1 MLNIVLHQPEI
12 PANTGNI
19 GRTCVATGAV
29 LHLIEPLG
37 FSLDEKHLKR
47 AGMDYWHL
55 LDVRR
60 YVNFEDFLAK
70 NPAVGKSAKLWLATT
85 KAHQV
90 YSDVS
95 FGPDDYI
102 MFGKESAGIPE
113 EILVEHEEGC
123 IRIPMREDI
132 RSLNLS
138 NSAAIV
144 LYEALR
150 QNAFAGLQEN
160 GELHRLCWKG

>member
-1 MLNIVLHQPEI
+1 MNIVLHQPEI

-138 NSAAIV
+138 NSVAIV